1 MVCKKE
7 LEEILDGCV
16 FISIATLV
24 AISKIAVLIVRI
36 WGGSA
41 NEHIFCGMSLHNII
55 EQFRILCIDVY

>member
-36 WGGSA
+36 WGA
-41 NEHIFCGMSLHNII
+41 VLMNIYSVGCLSI
-55 EQFRILCIDVY
+55 T